1 VWVVVVLLV
10 VTIVVDANGAKK
22 TATTGLDRIQQ
33 ISDLSAKSRGN
44 MITLDDSTYQ
54 YYATAK
60 PRPYSL
66 IVFMTAAH
74 PKFKCNVCKQI
85 DQEMAMV
92 AQAYNKAI
100 DSNKESPNVFFVRL
114 DYESAPKTFQSYGAQ
129 SVPMLFYIPPSVAAD
144 GEGKEFV
151 INPRDKYQVPASPD
165 AESIA
170 GFLRDRTGISVEI
183 KRSMIMSY
191 VVLAI
196 VFGIMIAL
204 VKPVID
210 SLPFLL
216 GLIRNTRLWAVVSA
230 GVYTCAISG
239 LIFDII
245 RSPQMY
251 YANPQTG
258 QIMFFY
264 PQSGNQFVVE
274 GFVIGFL
281 NLASS
286 IALIAV
292 AVYLPKIKDAQTRNI
307 AMGVGIFAFIF
318 CFRSVR
324 SLYIMKNQWYGHM
337 N

>member
-1 VWVVVVLLV
+1 MSSLSSLLFFVVIALLV
-10 VTIVVDANGAKK
+10 GAVVVDANGAKK
-22 TATTGLDRIQQ
+22 ATTTGLDRAQQ
-33 ISDLSAKSRGN
+33 ISELSAKSRGN

-54 YYATAK
+54 YYAAAK

-74 PKFKCNVCKQI
+74 PKFKCNICKQI
-85 DQEMAMV
+85 DQEMSMV

-100 DSNKESPNVFFVRL
+100 DSKKEDPAVFFVRL
-114 DYESAPKTFQSYGAQ
+114 DYESAPKTFQSYGTQ
-129 SVPMLFYIPPSVAAD
+129 SVPMLFHIPPSGAAD
-144 GEGKEFV
+144 REGKEFV
-151 INPRDKYQVPASPD
+151 INGRDKYQVPASPD

-191 VVLAI
+191 VVLAV

-216 GLIRNTRLWAVVSA
+216 GLIRNTKLWAMVSA

-245 RSPQMY
+245 RSPQM
-251 YANPQTG
+251 
-258 QIMFFY
+258 
-264 PQSGNQFVVE
+264 
-274 GFVIGFL
+274 
-281 NLASS
+281 
-286 IALIAV
+286 
-292 AVYLPKIKDAQTRNI
+292 
-307 AMGVGIFAFIF
+307 
-318 CFRSVR
+318 
-324 SLYIMKNQWYGHM
+324 
-337 N
+337 